1 MQNRTNDIEAIND
14 LIETMIDSVNGYEE
28 AADVAN
34 DPSIKASFHQLAQER
49 RAIIRDFQ
57 TRVQMRG
64 GEPEESGS
72 FSAAAHRSFMN
83 LRSLFQS
90 DTKAAIAEVERG
102 ENILRE
108 HFETVLANEQL
119 DPELRTFVNS
129 VYDRVRLDHA
139 RWDSVKRALEAAS

>member
-1 MQNRTNDIEAIND
+1 MQNRSNDIEALND
-14 LIETMIDSVNGYEE
+14 LIETLIDSVNGYEE
-28 AADVAN
+28 AADVAK

-49 RAIIRDFQ
+49 RAIIHDFQ
-57 TRVQMRG
+57 SRVQMRG

-83 LRSLFQS
+83 LRSLFQN

-102 ENILRE
+102 ENVLRDQ
-108 HFETVLANEQL
+108 FETVLANEQL
-119 DPELRTFVNS
+119 DPEMRAFCNS

>member
-1 MQNRTNDIEAIND
+1 MQDRRTDIEAIND
-14 LIETMIDSVNGYEE
+14 LIETLIDSVNGYEE
-28 AADVAN
+28 AADVAK

-49 RAIIRDFQ
+49 RSIVRDFQ
-57 TRVQMRG
+57 SRVSMRG

-108 HFETVLANEQL
+108 HFETVLTNDRL
-119 DPELRTFVNS
+119 DPEMRTFINS
-129 VYDRVRLDHA
+129 VYDRIRLDHS

>member
-1 MQNRTNDIEAIND
+1 MANRTSEIGPLND
-14 LIETMIDSVNGYEE
+14 LIETLIDSVNGYEE
-28 AADVAN
+28 AADVAK

-49 RAIIRDFQ
+49 RAIVRDFQ
-57 TRVQMRG
+57 SRVQLRG
-64 GEPEESGS
+64 GEPEQSGS

-90 DTKAAIAEVERG
+90 DTKAAISEVERG

-108 HFETVLANEQL
+108 HFETVLANDQL
-119 DPELRTFVNS
+119 DPEMRALVNS

-139 RWDSVKRALEAAS
+139 RWESVRRALEAAS